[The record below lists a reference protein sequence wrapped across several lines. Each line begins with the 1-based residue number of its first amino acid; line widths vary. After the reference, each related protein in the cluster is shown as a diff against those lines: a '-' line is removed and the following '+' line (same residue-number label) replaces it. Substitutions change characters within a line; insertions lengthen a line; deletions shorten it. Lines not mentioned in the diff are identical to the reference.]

1 MQPEDLKTLLEIKV
15 GNISTFNT
23 FFKGYGP
30 RLQATIYFLCNDK
43 SLAEDIVQE
52 TFLRL
57 WQNRAQLKES
67 QSLKGYVRTIS
78 KNLFLDLKRKSKFE
92 TAYQQPIHE
101 PISND
106 AGERL
111 AFNELNGLVYS
122 AISKF
127 SPEQQQMYIGS
138 RFKGKSYHEI
148 ALANN
153 TTPKAVERHI
163 AKISLHIKAYLKK
176 HYFLFDLLMIT
187 QLLLNF

>member
-1 MQPEDLKTLLEIKV
+1 MQPEDLKALLEIKM
-15 GNISTFNT
+15 GNKNAYNAFY
-23 FFKGYGP
+23 KVYGP
-30 RLQATIYFLCNDK
+30 RLRATIYFICNDK

-57 WQNRAQLKES
+57 WQNRAQLNQS

-101 PISND
+101 PSSNE

-111 AFNELNGLVYS
+111 AFNELNRLVYS

-127 SPEQQQMYIGS
+127 SEAQQQMYIGS

-148 ALANN
+148 ATANN

-163 AKISLHIKAYLKK
+163 AKISSHIKAYLKK
-176 HYFLFDLLMIT
+176 YYFLFDLFLIAP
-187 QLLLNF
+187 LFL